1 MNELKDFETK
11 QYRAIFPG
19 TLNDHDTLFGGI
31 AMQWM
36 DEVAYITALRF
47 LRHKIVTVSTDNFK
61 FIKPVKSGEIVEI
74 TGNICNVSQ
83 LKTGIKVEVF
93 SEDMYSGKREK
104 AIEAVF
110 YFAAVDDNNRP
121 IRINHG
127 I

>member
-1 MNELKDFETK
+1 ML
-11 QYRAIFPG
+11 Y
-19 TLNDHDTLFGGI
+19 
-31 AMQWM
+31 
-36 DEVAYITALRF
+36 EVITALRF

-110 YFAAVDDNNRP
+110 YFAAVDDNNT
-121 IRINHG
+121 
-127 I
+127 